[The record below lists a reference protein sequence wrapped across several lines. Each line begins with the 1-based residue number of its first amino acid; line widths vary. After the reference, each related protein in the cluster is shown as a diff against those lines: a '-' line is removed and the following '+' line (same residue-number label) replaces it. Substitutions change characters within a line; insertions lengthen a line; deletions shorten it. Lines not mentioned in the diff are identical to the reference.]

1 MTTRQRRR
9 GCADMGDGMLA
20 LVFVFCVA
28 SVIAFCYAYWR
39 NADGRKE
46 SRERMSDY
54 KNRYHYQD
62 GGW

>member
-1 MTTRQRRR
+1 
-9 GCADMGDGMLA
+9 MGDGMLA

-39 NADGRKE
+39 NSDGRKE
-46 SRERMSDY
+46 SRERLEDY
-54 KNRYHYQD
+54 RNRYHYQD